1 MINRGMWF
9 GRVAAT
15 AVGMVLT
22 LTAAGTAHASV
33 PKGAGTMDGSGIKYV
48 ALGDSRASG
57 PRLEPMYPD
66 GCSRS
71 YENFAGKIARELAVG
86 EFADVSCSAA
96 RSENIISTPQLIPTQ
111 WPVQLDAVYPDT
123 NLITLSVGGND
134 SNSLF
139 VGALCG
145 SPAPGID
152 RGCRNDPLAETLA
165 QSGID
170 QAADSLDKTLAALT
184 KRAPQARIYMVGAG
198 GMIGARAC
206 WPNVP
211 FSDGDAAWFMNYYSR
226 FNTQFEAVARDY
238 GVHVI
243 DIASEAIAG
252 GHDACAAPQE
262 RWFEG
267 MFSESTAQRLHFTAT
282 GMTVVAERVIAD
294 LRANPIYVS

>member
-1 MINRGMWF
+1 MGM
-9 GRVAAT
+9 AL
-15 AVGMVLT
+15 AVVPVGV
-22 LTAAGTAHASV
+22 AHASV
-33 PKGAGTMDGSGIKYV
+33 PQDQKTNQQTSIKYV

-71 YENFAGKIARELAVG
+71 YENFAGKISRELDVS

-96 RSENIISTPQLIPTQ
+96 RSENIISTPQLIPTR
-111 WPVQLDAVYPDT
+111 WPVQLDSVHPDT

-134 SNSLF
+134 SNTLI
-139 VGALCG
+139 VGALCA

-152 RGCRNDPLAETLA
+152 RGCRNDPLTESLA

-170 QAADSLDKTLAALT
+170 QAAASLDKTLAALT
-184 KRAPQARIYMVGAG
+184 TRAPEARIYMVGAG

-211 FSDGDAAWFMNYYSR
+211 FSDGDAAWFMNYYAR
-226 FNTQFEAVARDY
+226 FNTQFAAIAGRY

-243 DIASEAIAG
+243 DIATDAIAG
-252 GHDACAAPQE
+252 GHDGCAVPEQ

-267 MFSESTAQRLHFTAT
+267 MFSESTAQRLHFTAR
-282 GMTVVAERVIAD
+282 GMTEVADRIVAD
-294 LRANPIYVS
+294 LRTNPVGVA

>member
-1 MINRGMWF
+1 MINRGMRF
-9 GRVAAT
+9 GSIAAT
-15 AVGMVLT
+15 VVGLVLT
-22 LTAAGTAHASV
+22 LAGAGAAHASV
-33 PKGAGTMDGSGIKYV
+33 PVDAGENEGIKYT

-71 YENFAGKIARELAVG
+71 YENFAGKISRELAVE

-111 WPVQLDAVYPDT
+111 WPVQLDAVHPDT

-134 SNSLF
+134 SNTLI
-139 VGALCG
+139 VGALCA
-145 SPAPGID
+145 SPAPGVD
-152 RGCRNDPLAETLA
+152 RRCRTDPLTESLA

-184 KRAPQARIYMVGAG
+184 ARAPQARIYMVGAG

-211 FSDGDAAWFMNYYSR
+211 FSDGDAAWFMNYYAR
-226 FNTQFEAVARDY
+226 FNTQFAAIAGRY

-243 DIASEAIAG
+243 DIATDAVAG
-252 GHDACAAPQE
+252 GHDACAAPEQ

-267 MFSESTAQRLHFTAT
+267 MFSESTAQRLHFTAS
-282 GMTVVAERVIAD
+282 GMTEVADRIVAD
-294 LRANPIYVS
+294 LRANPIGVA